1 MSFLLHIIYMC
12 HHTVPIKVCEY
23 QVKIILK
30 IRELVYLANAFIQL
44 HLINCSKKNTGRT
57 LIVNKCNKIV
67 QLSFILLLLTQGIE
81 QFHQHK
87 NQYFEDLPTFL
98 LFPLAIFNNR
108 QPVFWP
114 LLVWFFYIENVI

>member
-1 MSFLLHIIYMC
+1 M
-12 HHTVPIKVCEY
+12 
-23 QVKIILK
+23 
-30 IRELVYLANAFIQL
+30 
-44 HLINCSKKNTGRT
+44 
-57 LIVNKCNKIV
+57 NKCNKIV

-114 LLVWFFYIENVI
+114 LLVWFFLYRECYLNKKMNDFLNRKLEKEVNS